1 MNDQH
6 QVALADDEL
15 LTRAQL
21 CDRLKVTT
29 RTLYDLERKGIAPP
43 RIKVGG
49 STRYPKSLLEKFLQS
64 QIQTAVEPTAAA

>member
-15 LTRAQL
+15 LTRTQL
-21 CDRLKVTT
+21 CDRLNVTT
-29 RTLYDLERKGIAPP
+29 RTLWDWEQKGVAPP

-64 QIQTAVEPTAAA
+64 QIQTAKKTAAA